1 MKVVFPKNIKK
12 WLLAGMSFNIGPLNI
27 TVIQLFIMA
36 IGIAISL
43 VVFNGLAKN
52 GSKLLGI
59 VFAIFIFVIFVIVT
73 FFKISELGLLPFAVK
88 LVRNNFF
95 DTKKKYQVNYTKQD
109 KIQILIEEEK
119 EKKKQ
124 AKKVIE
130 QKFNTIDKKTISD
143 IDEGGLI

>member
-12 WLLAGMSFNIGPLNI
+12 WLLAGMSFNIGPISI

-36 IGIAISL
+36 VGIAISL
-43 VVFNGLAKN
+43 VVFNGLTRN

-59 VFAIFIFVIFVIVT
+59 VFAIFIFVIFVIIT

-95 DTKKKYQVNYTKQD
+95 DSKKKYQVNYVKQD
-109 KIQILIEEEK
+109 KTELLIQEEK

-130 QKFNTIDKKTISD
+130 QKFDTIDKKTISE
-143 IDEGGLI
+143 IDEGGLL